1 MSKFLWL
8 NMHDLVLAWPCEIAI
23 GYVNLILQHG
33 GDKAD
38 DHNNDAVE
46 LREESDCSVSLHTLL
61 LLGCSWTYVIGR

>member
-38 DHNNDAVE
+38 DHNNNAVE
-46 LREESDCSVSLHTLL
+46 L
-61 LLGCSWTYVIGR
+61 